1 MVNLNTIYMGLKLKN
16 PIIAGASNLT
26 RSVESIKRL
35 EDAGAAAVVYKSL
48 FEEQIQLESLQ
59 LKEISEE
66 YDDRHAEMTDIF
78 PTIEHAGPKEH
89 LVALQKAKKAIK
101 IPLIASL
108 NAVNKNT
115 WIEYVKKIEKTGVD
129 AVELN
134 MYYSP
139 KETGM
144 EPSLIENEQIEILK
158 EIKKV
163 LSIPVSVKLSY
174 FYTNPLS
181 IIYKMDQI
189 GVDGFILFNRLFEPD
204 IDILKEDYIN
214 PFNLSNRE
222 DSRLPLRF
230 TAITYGNIK
239 ADICSSTGIY
249 TGEDVLKMLLAGASC
264 IQCVST
270 LFKNGIDQI
279 GKMLVQIEK
288 WMSSKGYSS
297 IESFRGKLS
306 KKILKDPFAF
316 GRNQY
321 VNILLN
327 QEPIIKERN
336 M

>member
-1 MVNLNTIYMGLKLKN
+1 GV
-16 PIIAGASNLT
+16 
-26 RSVESIKRL
+26 
-35 EDAGAAAVVYKSL
+35 AAVVYKSL

-78 PTIEHAGPKEH
+78 PTMQHSGPKEH
-89 LVALQKAKKAIK
+89 LLALQKAKKAIK

-115 WIEYVKKIEKTGVD
+115 WIEYAKKIEDTGVD

-139 KETGM
+139 KEIEM
-144 EPSLIENEQIEILK
+144 EPSIIENEQIEILK

-181 IIYKMDQI
+181 IIYKMDKI
-189 GVDGFILFNRLFEPD
+189 GVNGFVLFNRLFEPD
-204 IDILKEDYIN
+204 IDTLQEDYIN

-230 TAITYGNIK
+230 TAITYDNIK
-239 ADICSSTGIY
+239 ADICASTGIY
-249 TGEDVLKMLLAGASC
+249 TGEDVIKMLLAGASC
-264 IQCVST
+264 IQCVGT
-270 LFKNGIDQI
+270 LYKNGIEQI
-279 GKMLVQIEK
+279 GKMLEQIEK
-288 WMSSKGYSS
+288 WMSSKGYGS
-297 IESFRGKLS
+297 IENIRGRLS
-306 KKILKDPFAF
+306 KKFLKDPFAF
-316 GRNQY
+316 SRNQY
-321 VNILLN
+321 VDILLN
-327 QEPIIKERN
+327 KEPIIKERE